1 MKRYQPQEIE
11 EKWKKKWSDQKIY
24 DPSTPL
30 KDEDKCYVLAEFAY
44 PSGDLHVGHWFT
56 FTGADIFARYKR
68 LKGYNVFFPNG
79 FDAFGLPAE
88 GAAIKRNIHPK
99 DWTLANIERM
109 KEQYQTIGP
118 SFSFK
123 NEVITCLPEYYK
135 WNQWIFLKMYEKG
148 LAYRGKTLSNWCPF
162 DQTVL
167 ANEAIEA
174 GKCWRCGTEVVQKE
188 IDQWFLKITDYAD
201 RLIWPENPEADWP
214 ESARIGQNS
223 WIGKK
228 EGINIS
234 YDIVDTEEKVTVF
247 TTRPDT
253 NFGATFVAV
262 SPENPILKNIVTPEQ
277 KDEVDAYIEA
287 AGKKT
292 ELERKENKEKTG
304 VFTGAYALNQLTDYK
319 MPIWVSDF
327 VLAGYGTGALV
338 GVPGHDQRDFEF
350 ASKFGIEVI
359 RVVVGKD
366 GDTTPVI
373 KLEQVQES
381 AGKMINSGFL
391 DGLDIHEAISKILD
405 HIVEK
410 GWGEKTIQYHI
421 HDWSI
426 SRQRYWGTPVPMID
440 CKSCGIVPEK
450 YENLPVVLP
459 YEVDYTPK
467 GKPPLASNEEWL
479 NVKCPKC
486 GGDATRD
493 PETLDTFFDSSWYF
507 LRYIDPTFD
516 DGPFPTD
523 LANKI
528 MPVDIYFGGGEH
540 TLGHTLYARFF
551 TRFFQDIGL
560 LDPNITEFAARRIQ
574 HGIVLGPDGNK
585 MSKSKG
591 NVVNPDDEVKKYGT
605 DAVRIHVAFF
615 MPYDGVGPWISDRI
629 WGPYRFIEKVWNLST
644 KVGNTNPTR
653 QDLHLMHVAIKD
665 VSEDIEA
672 IKFNTAISS
681 LMEWSNHLTKKDQV
695 SKIEYETL
703 LLLFAPF
710 APYVTEELWSEL
722 GHETSIHTDSWP
734 LMNQEYLEAE
744 EVNIVV
750 QVNGKVRASMTVGS
764 DIKNNQEEIE
774 KIALANER
782 VQKFLEG
789 KEPEKIIFIPGKLIS
804 IISGASK
811 SVL

>member
-1 MKRYQPQEIE
+1 MKRYQPKEIE
-11 EKWKKKWSDQKIY
+11 AKWQKKWAEDKLY
-24 DPSTPL
+24 DPVLPL
-30 KDEDKCYVLAEFAY
+30 VSEDKFYVLAEFAY

-88 GAAIKRNIHPK
+88 GAAIKRNVHPQ
-99 DWTLANIERM
+99 DWTLSNIERM
-109 KEQYQTIGP
+109 KEQFQTIGP

-135 WNQWIFLKMYEKG
+135 WNQWIFLKLYEKG

-174 GKCWRCGTEVVQKE
+174 GKCWRCGNEVVQKE
-188 IDQWFLKITDYAD
+188 IEQWFLKITDYAD

-223 WIGKK
+223 WIGKS
-228 EGINIS
+228 EGMLIDFDGI
-234 YDIVDTEEKVTVF
+234 EVF

-253 NFGATFVAV
+253 IDGATFLVLA
-262 SPENPILKNIVTPEQ
+262 PEHPKVKELTT
-277 KDEVDAYIEA
+277 EA
-287 AGKKT
+287 EKEKVESYVKAANSKT
-292 ELERKENKEKTG
+292 ELERKENKEKSG
-304 VFTGAYALNQLTDYK
+304 VFTGSYVKNPYTGAEVPVWVADY
-319 MPIWVSDF
+319 
-327 VLAGYGTGALV
+327 VLWGYGTGAIMA
-338 GVPGHDQRDFEF
+338 VPAEDERDREF
-350 ASKFGIEVI
+350 AEKFGLEV
-359 RVVVGKD
+359 KETD
-366 GDTTPVI
+366 CKSTP
-373 KLEQVQES
+373 K
-381 AGKMINSGFL
+381 
-391 DGLDIHEAISKILD
+391 
-405 HIVEK
+405 
-410 GWGEKTIQYHI
+410 GEKKVNYHI

-450 YENLPVVLP
+450 YENLPIELP
-459 YEVDYTPK
+459 YEVDYQPK
-467 GKPPLASNEEWL
+467 GKPPLASNEEWMK
-479 NVKCPKC
+479 VKCPKC
-486 GGDATRD
+486 GGEATRD

-507 LRYIDPTFD
+507 LRYIDPKFE

-523 LANKI
+523 LSNKM

-540 TLGHTLYARFF
+540 TLGHTLYSRFF
-551 TRFFQDIGL
+551 TRFFQDLGL
-560 LDPNITEFAARRIQ
+560 LDSRIPEFAARRIQ

-644 KVGNTNPTR
+644 KVGNSEPNKA
-653 QDLHLMHVAIKD
+653 DLFQMHTAIKK
-665 VSEDIEA
+665 VSEDVEA

-681 LMEWSNHLTKKDQV
+681 LMEWSNYLTKKDEV

-710 APYVTEELWSEL
+710 APYVTEELWSSL
-722 GHETSIHTDSWP
+722 GHESSIHTENWP
-734 LMNQEYLEAE
+734 ILNQEYLEAD
-744 EVNIVV
+744 EVVIVL
-750 QVNGKVRASMTVGS
+750 QVNGKMRANITVTS
-764 DIKNNQEEIE
+764 DIKADQAQIE
-774 KIALANER
+774 KVALSNER
-782 VQKFLEG
+782 IMKFVED
-789 KEPEKIIFIPGKLIS
+789 KEVKKVIFVPGKILNFI
-804 IISGASK
+804 
-811 SVL
+811 V

>member
-1 MKRYQPQEIE
+1 MKRYQPKEIE
-11 EKWKKKWSDQKIY
+11 AKWQKKWAEDKIY
-24 DPSTPL
+24 DPSIPL
-30 KDEDKCYVLAEFAY
+30 VSDDKFYVLAEFAY

-88 GAAIKRNIHPK
+88 GAAIKRGVHPQ
-99 DWTLANIERM
+99 DWTLSNIDRM
-109 KEQYQTIGP
+109 KEQFQTIGP

-135 WNQWIFLKMYEKG
+135 WNQWIFLKLYEKG

-174 GKCWRCGTEVVQKE
+174 GKCWRCGNEVVQKE
-188 IDQWFLKITDYAD
+188 IEQWFLKITDYAD
-201 RLIWPENPEADWP
+201 RLIWPEDPEADWP

-223 WIGKK
+223 WIGKS
-228 EGINIS
+228 EGMLIDFDGI
-234 YDIVDTEEKVTVF
+234 EVF

-253 NFGATFVAV
+253 IDGATFLVLA
-262 SPENPILKNIVTPEQ
+262 PEHPKVKELTTEAEIEKVE
-277 KDEVDAYIEA
+277 AYVKA
-287 AGKKT
+287 ANAKT
-292 ELERKENKEKTG
+292 ELERKENKEKSG
-304 VFTGAYALNQLTDYK
+304 VFTGAYVKNPYTGAEVPVWTADY
-319 MPIWVSDF
+319 
-327 VLAGYGTGALV
+327 VLWGYGTGAIMA
-338 GVPGHDQRDFEF
+338 VPAEDERDMEF
-350 ASKFGIEVI
+350 AKKFDLEV
-359 RVVVGKD
+359 KPTD
-366 GDTTPVI
+366 CKSTP
-373 KLEQVQES
+373 K
-381 AGKMINSGFL
+381 
-391 DGLDIHEAISKILD
+391 
-405 HIVEK
+405 
-410 GWGEKTIQYHI
+410 GEKKVNYHI

-450 YENLPVVLP
+450 YENLPVELP
-459 YEVDYTPK
+459 YDVDYQPK

-486 GGDATRD
+486 GDAATRD

-507 LRYIDPTFD
+507 LRYIDPKFD
-516 DGPFPTD
+516 EGPFPTD
-523 LANKI
+523 LANKM

-551 TRFFQDIGL
+551 TRFFQDIGI
-560 LDPNITEFAARRIQ
+560 LDPSIPEFAARRIQ

-644 KVGNTNPTR
+644 KVGNIDPTKA
-653 QDLHLMHVAIKD
+653 DLYHMHTAIKK
-665 VSEDIEA
+665 VSEDVEA
-672 IKFNTAISS
+672 IKFNTAIST
-681 LMEWSNHLTKKDQV
+681 LMEWSNYLTKKDQIA
-695 SKIEYETL
+695 KLEYETL

-710 APYVTEELWSEL
+710 APYVTEELWSSL
-722 GHETSIHTDSWP
+722 GHEASIHTESWP
-734 LMNQEYLEAE
+734 ILNQDYLEAD
-744 EVNIVV
+744 EVTIVL
-750 QVNGKVRASMTVGS
+750 QVNGKVRANITVGS
-764 DIKNNQEEIE
+764 DIKADQAQIEE
-774 KIALANER
+774 IALANDR
-782 VQKFLEG
+782 IKKFTEG
-789 KEPEKIIFIPGKLIS
+789 KKVIKTIFVPGKILNLI
-804 IISGASK
+804 
-811 SVL
+811 V